1 MMLELFTTFFKIGI
15 FTFGGGYAMI
25 PLIEKEIMEEKHWIS
40 KDELMEIIAISQ
52 MTPGPIAT
60 NAATFVGKKMG
71 GVRGAVAA
79 TVGVVTPS
87 LIIITLISM
96 FFSKNFNNIY
106 VQKIF
111 TGMRAGI
118 TASIF
123 ISVKKLAGSAIKKRE
138 ALIIFILSLL
148 ALIFSFVSAFALIG
162 IFGLGSIG
170 YFYITKTLS
179 EKNAKKNE
187 AVKSNEKKSVSEE
200 RGEK

>member
-1 MMLELFTTFFKIGI
+1 MLLQLFTTFFKIGL

-25 PLIEKEIMEEKHWIS
+25 PLIEKEILEDKNWIS
-40 KDELMEIIAISQ
+40 KDDLMEIISISQ

-71 GVRGAVAA
+71 GISGSIAA
-79 TVGVVTPS
+79 TLGVVLPS
-87 LIIITLISM
+87 LIIITIISA

-118 TASIF
+118 AASIF
-123 ISVKKLAGSAIKKRE
+123 LSVKKLATTGIRGKSGLAIF
-138 ALIIFILSLL
+138 IISILSLL
-148 ALIFSFVSAFALIG
+148 FSFISPFSLIG

-170 YFYITKTLS
+170 VYTLFERKNRVTS
-179 EKNAKKNE
+179 EKKVSLKEGGAK
-187 AVKSNEKKSVSEE
+187 
-200 RGEK
+200 

>member
-1 MMLELFTTFFKIGI
+1 MLLQLFVTFFKIGI

-25 PLIEKEIMEEKHWIS
+25 PLIEKEILENKNWIS

-60 NAATFVGKKMG
+60 NAATFVGRKMG
-71 GVRGAVAA
+71 GFSGAVAA
-79 TVGVVTPS
+79 TVGVVFPS
-87 LIIITLISM
+87 LIIITMIST

-123 ISVKKLAGSAIKKRE
+123 LSVKKLAVAAVKGKSG
-138 ALIIFILSLL
+138 LIIFLISIIS
-148 ALIFSFVSAFALIG
+148 LIFSFISPFSLIG
-162 IFGLGSIG
+162 IFGLGSIAM
-170 YFYITKTLS
+170 YMFFQRKDRIIS
-179 EKNAKKNE
+179 KK
-187 AVKSNEKKSVSEE
+187 
-200 RGEK
+200 GEK